1 MKKNIFTLLACLI
14 VCCFGFAQ
22 NNIIDNELQ
31 KILNQKGND
40 YIDVNIM
47 LKAQMTSDDFA
58 VLNCESDSK
67 EVRRELVT
75 NELKKFA
82 ENSQKDIMSVLQ
94 AEERSNKVTDIKNF
108 WIANFINC
116 KAKADVIYQLASH
129 PDVATISYNSVM
141 EVVDYTEE
149 TNSSDTRAITAT
161 IGDHLKQIKAD
172 EAWKLGYTGK
182 GVVVAVLDSGVNT
195 DHTDLKD
202 HLWNVNAQHGYNVVN
217 PGSAPVDDRSHG
229 THCAGIICGDGTS
242 GSLTG
247 VAPDATLMSI
257 KLYDS
262 NSGLTVERLVSG
274 VQWAAANGADILNIS
289 QGWLGASD
297 DNRNTL
303 RTTFE
308 NLLRQGIIAVVAAGN
323 DRIDIATYPV
333 PGNIRTPGD
342 CPPPWIHPDQ
352 KSNEGGKSSVVSVGA
367 VDDKNEIVGISSQGP
382 VTWEGTSYNDYP
394 YNEGASMGL
403 IRPDI
408 VAPATILSL
417 SNASNTQY
425 VIKGGTSQAAPCV
438 AGVMALMLEKNPNL
452 TPEDLCR
459 IVETTATKKTAKK
472 DNLYGSGVVDALE
485 AVRYV
490 DFHVD
495 TSIIRPY
502 AFSSTLN
509 AYENINFELT
519 LINNGEAATNGTTT
533 VTISESDDYTT
544 IVKDTKTYA
553 QMAVDSTASAT
564 FIVSFDHLIPD
575 NHEVTFT
582 INAGEGNIFDLVVTV
597 SNELVPPTLTA
608 TKNGTDINLSWNE
621 TNNATSYNIYRDGVL
636 LTNTTSTSYT
646 DAGLEYGT
654 IYAYTITTKRNDLE
668 SEHSLTVRVQTE
680 DNPNRPSPTNVV
692 ATDKGTY
699 VNVTWTNGENSNAS
713 NIYRKDINTGTE
725 TNIAT
730 NVNGA
735 SYNDN
740 NWDTVEDGI
749 YQYGVAN
756 TYAANE
762 NLYTEGFESTTI
774 TADSDEYTSSNA
786 IWYKY
791 NEGSIYDKWEIKG
804 KSSHSEHYHYNGQ
817 KAAFFNSTA
826 ENLALSYLVSP
837 QFDFTEHNGSTVK
850 LSFYYITP
858 EWKNYPQCVNRL
870 SVKIGTSPTG
880 PWEETSLW
888 SNNQVAD
895 STWTKVE
902 IDLSAYVNNTFYI
915 AFENAVKSGYCSAVD
930 DINISIE
937 GSSESRI
944 EWSDNVYKNVNIFVQ
959 DGLWSNT
966 DNWSAK
972 RLPNETEKV
981 IIDANATIKSGNII
995 VNSLVINE
1003 GKSLTLDNGV
1013 ALTVKG
1019 DFANTD
1025 ADAFIINDG
1034 AQVFQSND
1042 DVAATFLMNIVSP
1055 RDTEGYSSE
1064 EEFNP
1069 TGWQFIASPMKDA
1082 KINDFVPTFNYDLF
1096 KYDGTQELEWLNHK
1110 YEPIELTAPQ
1120 NLMAEATGTST
1131 IRLSWAPVE
1140 GATSYN
1146 VYYDGKDVPFATTA
1160 DNIFEITGLTPG
1172 TQYCYT
1178 VTSATADNE
1187 SEKPSAV
1194 CTKTITLAPQLV
1206 ANMASHSSIV
1216 LSWNAV
1222 AGAELYHVY
1231 KGNEKIASVTSMS
1244 YTVNGLNPATEY
1256 CFTVTSV
1263 GSEFLGIESA
1273 KSNEECATTDITAPT
1288 APQNVVATA
1297 TNPYSITLT
1306 WDAVAGA
1313 DTYNIYLGNTSVV
1326 EDITSTEYT
1335 INGLN
1340 PGGQY
1345 CYTVTAVNRLDESP
1359 KSEMDCATTP
1369 LPTPEAPQLTATAAG
1384 SAVELTWNAPAYAAT
1399 YKVYDEEGLVDEGIS
1414 STTYTVYDLEA
1425 GEHCFTVVA
1434 VNAEGS
1440 ESGTSNT
1447 DCATTTAQDP
1457 DTPIAEHVII
1467 GEGNSTSIALPI
1479 YSNCAYSISQQIYT
1493 RGEIGQTGSIKA
1505 VSFKYKS
1512 GLSEPCTRTVK
1523 VYLQQTTKAFF
1534 TSGTDWVSMTDA
1546 DLVYD
1551 GNITINNTPDEWVRI
1566 KLNTPFEYT
1575 RDNLVVCVYDYTG
1588 KVDSEITFAADQINE
1603 LKGMSYYST
1612 MFPNPLDPSNV
1623 NKTGFYSPIKRNQ
1636 IRFSFVTGNEPERPA
1651 APSNLIANCSQELN
1665 IIEAGDDDIYEYA
1678 NAITLTWDAVN
1689 TAESYYIYN
1698 EGGNKIGQT
1707 SGTTFTIDGL
1717 ETATRYC
1724 FSVSAENETGEGAKA
1739 EVCTTTITEV
1749 PQNVVAR
1756 STDETT
1762 INMSW
1767 DPVETA
1773 TKYNV
1778 YLSDL
1783 LVGTST
1789 TTSCDI
1795 TGLTTGDYYCYSVTA
1810 VNEGGESKKS
1820 ALDCATAG
1828 DIQLEM
1834 CNLIFTLYDYYGDGW
1849 RQGSKI
1855 TVSYE
1860 GASPIDL
1867 TTPPYD
1873 PETSAYKETPHTLSI
1888 PKGTEVTV
1896 TYTRSA
1902 NELVGY
1908 YENSFDV
1915 KCENGVVLLV
1925 TNAEE
1930 LEVGETFTFT
1940 FIADCTLPLPNAP
1953 VLEANATSSTE
1964 IALTWNEVATATS
1977 YNVYQGSTQI
1987 ANGLTGTSYN
1997 VTGLTAN
2004 TEYCFTVT
2012 AVNETG
2018 ESDTSEEV
2026 CEKTLLATPANLLA
2040 EANGEN
2046 SIVLTWD
2053 EVAGATSY
2061 RIYSGETVI
2070 ATVTEKTTYTKE
2082 LLVAGTEYCYAVSAV
2097 NNDSESAKTAPA
2109 CATTDEAADVCKI
2122 TITLADSY
2130 GDGWSKN
2137 YLGISYNGT
2146 PEQTF
2151 TISSGSTSVYT
2162 LNIPQNAELTVRYI
2176 KSPNSSWPEEN
2187 SFSIAY
2193 ESGKEIVSKAKGSLS
2208 VTTTIGTYTIDCAP
2222 STPEK
2227 PIVSVTPT
2235 GASTIVLKMSAAG
2248 AESYNIYRN
2257 ATVIAT
2263 GITST
2268 TYTVEGL
2275 DANTEYCF
2283 TVVAVNEVGDSE
2295 MSDEACATT
2304 LTAGNTIVSIGE
2316 GNIAQKSAPIY
2327 DVAGYN
2333 FSLSQQIYTQNEI
2346 GITSGSI
2353 KSISF
2358 HHSNGNNNVRNIV
2371 VYMQNVDKTLFS
2383 GNKDWITFSD
2393 SDIVYQGT
2401 FNFGMTGDWVTI
2413 EFQNEFEYTGGNLA
2427 ITVYDKTG
2435 TNFGYDYNLGDE
2447 FFSSQINEW
2456 RGLYY
2461 TNGTEMDLSQ
2471 LSTFYGSPM
2480 NTGGWGVP
2488 KNVYF
2493 INNIKLTIGTSS
2505 AKSSAKM
2512 TDIKGGFDKADG
2524 VSSSGTELSRFET
2537 TFQQGV
2543 GYLASYEIE
2552 TTATFKGTLNHEDYY
2567 VFKLDDYD
2575 NNKNVGNFNL
2585 LGNPFSFNMDWNK
2598 VTATNL
2604 VDGYA
2609 VVNKDGGYEYFTDG
2623 EIKVGDGFLVK
2634 VSGEGPALS
2643 YNTRSRKTEN
2653 ESNFLNIVSSGK
2665 AGNDNVIIKLDGEQD
2680 NFPKLE
2686 NFNDDIALVYVTDN
2700 DIAYGIYNCNSE
2712 VQEVSLVFKASRMGE
2727 YNLHIE
2733 PNGNFDHVTLVD
2745 LYNGAE
2751 TNMLTSSYSFTAIP
2765 KENGKRFV
2773 LKFAKG
2779 EVAAEDKFAFLSG
2792 NELIVETEGTVQ
2804 IIDVMGRMVYSN
2816 DVTSDNNRIDV
2827 SKFNTAAYIIRLI
2840 NDNGVK
2846 TQKIVVY

>member
-1 MKKNIFTLLACLI
+1 MA
-14 VCCFGFAQ
+14 CCFGFAQ
-22 NNIIDNELQ
+22 NNVIDNELQ

-141 EVVDYTEE
+141 EVVSDTEE

-202 HLWNVNAQHGYNVVN
+202 HLWNGNAQHGYNVVN

-229 THCAGIICGDGTS
+229 THCAGIVCGDGTS

-262 NSGLTVERLVSG
+262 NAGLTVDRLLAG
-274 VQWAAANGADILNIS
+274 VQFAANNKADILSIS

-297 DNRNTL
+297 ANRNTL

-308 NLLRQGIIAVVAAGN
+308 NLLQQGIIAVVAAGN
-323 DRIDIATYPV
+323 DRTDIATYPV

-342 CPPPWIHPDQ
+342 CPPPWLHPDQ
-352 KSNEGGKSSVVSVGA
+352 TPGGKSSVVSVGA

-438 AGVMALMLEKNPNL
+438 AGVMALMLEKNRDL

-459 IVETTATKKTAKK
+459 IVETTATQKTAKK
-472 DNLYGSGVVDALE
+472 DNLYGSGVVDALK

-495 TSIIRPY
+495 TSVIRPY
-502 AFSSTLN
+502 AFTSILN
-509 AYENINFELT
+509 AYENVDFELT

-544 IVKDTKTYA
+544 IVEDTKTYA
-553 QMAVDSTASAT
+553 QMAVDATASAT

-582 INAGEGNIFDLVVTV
+582 INAGGHIFDLVVTV

-608 TKNGTDINLSWNE
+608 TANGTDINLSWNE

-636 LTNTTSTSYT
+636 LTNTPSTSYT
-646 DAGLEYGT
+646 DTGLEYGT
-654 IYAYTITTKRNDLE
+654 IYAYNITTKRNDLE
-668 SEHSLTVRVQTE
+668 SEHSLTVRVQTI

-713 NIYRKDINTGTE
+713 NIYRKDVNTNAETPLD
-725 TNIAT
+725 TNI
-730 NVNGA
+730 NGT
-735 SYNDN
+735 SYTDND
-740 NWDTVEDGI
+740 WDSLEDGI

-762 NLYTEGFESTTI
+762 NLYTEGFENTDVTNAASEYENSNAKWYYYYDGNKPNYDPWGFAQTI
-774 TADSDEYTSSNA
+774 TSGPVGSNIEFEA
-786 IWYKY
+786 YSG
-791 NEGSIYDKWEIKG
+791 N
-804 KSSHSEHYHYNGQ
+804 
-817 KAAFFNSTA
+817 AAFINSK
-826 ENLALSYLVSP
+826 NNDGLPYYLVSP
-837 QFDFTEHNGSTVK
+837 KLNYTQHNGSDVK
-850 LSFYYITP
+850 LSFWYITP
-858 EWKNYPQCVNRL
+858 AWGKDINTLKVMV
-870 SVKIGTSPTG
+870 SKTSYNSGWT
-880 PWEETSLW
+880 ELW
-888 SNNQVAD
+888 SSNKTDVQE
-895 STWTKVE
+895 WTEAEV
-902 IDLSAYVNNTFYI
+902 DLSAYVGQPFYI
-915 AFENAVKSGYCSAVD
+915 AFVNVAGYGYCTGVD
-930 DINISIE
+930 NVNISIE

-959 DGLWSNT
+959 DGRWSNT
-966 DNWSAK
+966 NNWSAK

-981 IIDANATIKSGNII
+981 IIDANATIESGNII

-1055 RDTEGYSSE
+1055 RDTLGYSSE

-1131 IRLSWAPVE
+1131 IRLSWSPVD

-1146 VYYDGKDVPFATTA
+1146 VYYDGNDVPFATTA
-1160 DNIFEITGLTPG
+1160 DNIFEITELTPG
-1172 TQYCYT
+1172 TPYCYT

-1222 AGAELYHVY
+1222 EGAERYVVY
-1231 KGNEKIASVTSMS
+1231 KDSEVLAQFVTNPY
-1244 YTVNGLNPATEY
+1244 YTVEGLTQATEY
-1256 CFTVTSV
+1256 CFTVTAV
-1263 GSEFLGIESA
+1263 NYLDGVNGKESA
-1273 KSNEECATTDITAPT
+1273 HSNEACAKTDVTIPS
-1288 APQNVVATA
+1288 APQNVVLVATS
-1297 TNPYSITLT
+1297 PYSVKLT
-1306 WDAVAGA
+1306 WNPVAGA
-1313 DTYNIYLGNTSVV
+1313 DSYNIYLINGTKVV
-1326 EDITSTEYT
+1326 EGIQETEY
-1335 INGLN
+1335 IFEGLT
-1340 PGGQY
+1340 PEGKY
-1345 CYTVTAVNRLDESP
+1345 CYAVSAVNTKGESDQ
-1359 KSEMDCATTP
+1359 SGSNEVQTP
-1369 LPTPEAPQLTATAAG
+1369 LPTPEAPQLTATATGPAT
-1384 SAVELTWNAPAYAAT
+1384 VKLTWNAPDFAET
-1399 YKVYDEEGLVDEGIS
+1399 YKVYEGIRLVAEGIS

-1434 VNAEGS
+1434 VGAAG
-1440 ESGTSNT
+1440 ESGESNT
-1447 DCATTTAQDP
+1447 DCETVTEQEQG
-1457 DTPIAEHVII
+1457 PIAENVII
-1467 GEGNSTSIALPI
+1467 GDGNSSTDVLPLNA
-1479 YSNCAYSISQQIYT
+1479 YYAYSISQQIYT
-1493 RGEIGQTGSIKA
+1493 RAEIGQTGSIKA

-1512 GLSEPCTRTVK
+1512 GVESSCTRTVK
-1523 VYLQQTTKAFF
+1523 VYLKHTTKEVFA
-1534 TSGTDWVSMTDA
+1534 SKTDWLSMTDT
-1546 DLVYD
+1546 DLVYYGD
-1551 GNITINNTPDEWVRI
+1551 ITLSGTPDEWVRI
-1566 KLNTPFEYT
+1566 NLNEQFEYT
-1575 RDNLVVCVYDYTG
+1575 GNNLVVCVYDYTNRAD
-1588 KVDSEITFAADQINE
+1588 KSIYFYTDELSETKSLYHYPLWNAD
-1603 LKGMSYYST
+1603 
-1612 MFPNPLDPSNV
+1612 PLDPANMNGNGYTSRN
-1623 NKTGFYSPIKRNQ
+1623 RNQ
-1636 IRFSFVTGNEPERPA
+1636 IRFSFDTGAPEP
-1651 APSNLIANCSQELN
+1651 
-1665 IIEAGDDDIYEYA
+1665 
-1678 NAITLTWDAVN
+1678 
-1689 TAESYYIYN
+1689 
-1698 EGGNKIGQT
+1698 
-1707 SGTTFTIDGL
+1707 
-1717 ETATRYC
+1717 
-1724 FSVSAENETGEGAKA
+1724 
-1739 EVCTTTITEV
+1739 
-1749 PQNVVAR
+1749 PQNLAVR
-1756 STDETT
+1756 STDATT
-1762 INMSW
+1762 IHLSW
-1767 DPVETA
+1767 DPSDGA
-1773 TKYNV
+1773 TSYEI
-1778 YLSDL
+1778 YLGTMGGDPIAYTSDTEFD
-1783 LVGTST
+1783 V
-1789 TTSCDI
+1789 
-1795 TGLTTGDYYCYSVTA
+1795 TGLINGNTYCYAVKA
-1810 VNEGGESKKS
+1810 VNDKGRSGYSVLE
-1820 ALDCATAG
+1820 CATAG
-1828 DIQLEM
+1828 DIQLET
-1834 CNLIFTLYDYYGDGW
+1834 IPVTFTLRDSWGGDSGWDSEYGGNW
-1849 RQGSKI
+1849 LK
-1855 TVSYE
+1855 VSYE
-1860 GASPIDL
+1860 GFEQEYTIN
-1867 TTPPYD
+1867 
-1873 PETSAYKETPHTLSI
+1873 ETFCDNGDTHSYTFTLDI
-1888 PKGTEVTV
+1888 PKGYNVTL
-1896 TYTRSA
+1896 TYRKA
-1902 NELVGY
+1902 NGY
-1908 YENSFDV
+1908 NSQNAAPQENSFDV
-1915 KCENGVVLLV
+1915 KCENGIVLASAAQGSL
-1925 TNAEE
+1925 AG
-1930 LEVGETFTFT
+1930 GETFT
-1940 FIADCTLPLPNAP
+1940 FIADCTPKAPNAP

-1977 YNVYQGSTQI
+1977 YNVYQDDVEI
-1987 ANGLTGTSYN
+1987 ATGLTTRSYN
-1997 VTGLTAN
+1997 VTGLTAG

-2012 AVNETG
+2012 AVNAVG
-2018 ESDTSEEV
+2018 ESEKSVEV
-2026 CEKTLLATPANLLA
+2026 CEMT
-2040 EANGEN
+2040 EGG
-2046 SIVLTWD
+2046 SFIV
-2053 EVAGATSY
+2053 EIGKGGNAPTSHFP
-2061 RIYSGETVI
+2061 
-2070 ATVTEKTTYTKE
+2070 
-2082 LLVAGTEYCYAVSAV
+2082 C
-2097 NNDSESAKTAPA
+2097 
-2109 CATTDEAADVCKI
+2109 
-2122 TITLADSY
+2122 
-2130 GDGWSKN
+2130 
-2137 YLGISYNGT
+2137 
-2146 PEQTF
+2146 
-2151 TISSGSTSVYT
+2151 
-2162 LNIPQNAELTVRYI
+2162 
-2176 KSPNSSWPEEN
+2176 
-2187 SFSIAY
+2187 
-2193 ESGKEIVSKAKGSLS
+2193 
-2208 VTTTIGTYTIDCAP
+2208 
-2222 STPEK
+2222 
-2227 PIVSVTPT
+2227 
-2235 GASTIVLKMSAAG
+2235 
-2248 AESYNIYRN
+2248 
-2257 ATVIAT
+2257 
-2263 GITST
+2263 
-2268 TYTVEGL
+2268 
-2275 DANTEYCF
+2275 
-2283 TVVAVNEVGDSE
+2283 
-2295 MSDEACATT
+2295 
-2304 LTAGNTIVSIGE
+2304 
-2316 GNIAQKSAPIY
+2316 Y
-2327 DVAGYN
+2327 DVYN
-2333 FSLSQQIYTQNEI
+2333 YSFTQQIYTDEELGGKADVISAIAFKKYSTADNVKDRDI
-2346 GITSGSI
+2346 DVYILNTN
-2353 KSISF
+2353 KSTFS
-2358 HHSNGNNNVRNIV
+2358 SKSDYVPV
-2371 VYMQNVDKTLFS
+2371 SDADLVYS
-2383 GNKDWITFSD
+2383 GNLTFGSADAEGWITLNLAKN
-2393 SDIVYQGT
+2393 
-2401 FNFGMTGDWVTI
+2401 FN
-2413 EFQNEFEYTGGNLA
+2413 YTGGN
-2427 ITVYDKTG
+2427 IIICVNDKTG
-2435 TNFGYDYNLGDE
+2435 YYSYPDSKYFLYETNVN
-2447 FFSSQINEW
+2447 
-2456 RGLYY
+2456 RGLASYKDGTPEY
-2461 TNGTEMDLSQ
+2461 TPTSPGTASL
-2471 LSTFYGSPM
+2471 LSTKINQIKITFGEGSATPEGPTTFFYDFNDGSLDDFYLIEKDAVNGNYKNHEQNWEVIKEGPDNSNCLVSYSYRSYPSIHDANNYIVTKDKYVISADSKLIFDARNSSSIDPDYLKIEVSADGENFTYLVTATPGM
-2480 NTGGWGVP
+2480 GEWATVEVELGTLLASAGLEYGGYHIALHHEESYHMWV
-2488 KNVYF
+2488 KVDNLR
-2493 INNIKLTIGTSS
+2493 LTDGS
-2505 AKSSAKM
+2505 AKSSAPAAKM
-2512 TDIKGGFDKADG
+2512 TDIKGGFEKASSFG
-2524 VSSSGTELSRFET
+2524 TSSGTELSRFET

-2543 GYLASYEIE
+2543 GYLASYERE
-2552 TTATFKGTLNHEDYY
+2552 TTATFKGTLNHEDFY
-2567 VFKLDDYD
+2567 VFELDDYD

-2585 LGNPFSFNMDWNK
+2585 LGNPFSFNMDWKK

-2604 VDGYA
+2604 VNGYA
-2609 VVNKDGGYEYFTDG
+2609 VVNKDGSYEYFTDG

-2727 YNLHIE
+2727 YNLHIK

-2779 EVAAEDKFAFLSG
+2779 EGAAEDKFAFLSG